1 LPKACCRLARHACVV
16 HLKGENVSNV
26 ASEAAR
32 AGQLRRTRQAALAS
46 FLGSM
51 LEYYDFYIYASASAL
66 VFGEIIFTSTQST
79 VGLLASLASFGVAYA
94 ARPVGGIVLG
104 HIGDRLGRKKVMVFT
119 VVAMGSSTFLVGCLP
134 DYRML
139 GLAAP
144 ALLMLLRLIQG
155 FSAGGEQ
162 SGASAII
169 LEHAPAGRRGYYTSW
184 TMTGTTVGEVLASLA
199 FVPVAAMPTRE
210 LLSWGWR
217 VPFWFSALVVVIA
230 YFVRRRL
237 AEPTAAEQ
245 ARVRHEVARLPLSDL
260 LRTHPVAVIRVV
272 ACAMSA
278 SIGTIFAVFGLAY
291 ATETVGIGRETML
304 WVSIAANGVSALI
317 MPFQAMLAD
326 RWGRK
331 PVFLIGVIGC
341 AACVPL
347 YFAAIGTR
355 NLPLI
360 FVTAIA
366 LLAVF
371 YGSVICVSTSFYS
384 EMFATRVRFSGT
396 AVGTQ
401 LGYLVAGFAPT
412 IGYAIMGTGRNGW
425 VPVAVMAAVICAIAA
440 VSAGTSRETARLP
453 IDALGSETYEPV
465 QEFATKE
472 EPAI

>member
-1 LPKACCRLARHACVV
+1 
-16 HLKGENVSNV
+16 VSNV

-32 AGQLRRTRQAALAS
+32 ASQLRRTRQAALAS

-66 VFGEIIFTSTQST
+66 VFGDIIFTSTQST

-94 ARPVGGIVLG
+94 ARPIGGMVLG
-104 HIGDRLGRKKVMVFT
+104 HLGDRLGRKRIMVFT
-119 VVAMGSSTFLVGCLP
+119 VVSMGASTFLVGCLP
-134 DYRML
+134 DYQTI
-139 GLAAP
+139 GIAAP

-162 SGASAII
+162 SGGNAII
-169 LEHAPAGRRGYYTSW
+169 LEHAPADRRGYYTSW
-184 TMTGTTVGEVLASLA
+184 TMTGTTMGEVLASLA
-199 FVPVAAMPTRE
+199 FVPVAALPTRE

-217 VPFWFSALVVVIA
+217 IPFWFSALVVVIA

-245 ARVRHEVARLPLSDL
+245 VRAQRKVARLPLSDL
-260 LRTHPVAVIRVV
+260 LRTHPLSVIRVM

-278 SIGTIFAVFGLAY
+278 SIGTVFAVFGLAY
-291 ATETVGIGRETML
+291 ATETAGIGRETML

-317 MPFQAMLAD
+317 MPFQGMLAD

-331 PVFLIGVIGC
+331 PVFLIGAIGC

-347 YFAAIGTR
+347 YFAAISTR

-360 FVTAIA
+360 FLTAIA
-366 LLAVF
+366 LMALF
-371 YGSVICVSTSFYS
+371 YGSVISVSTSFYT
-384 EMFATRVRFSGT
+384 EMFATRVRYSGT
-396 AVGTQ
+396 AIGTQ

-412 IGYAIMGTGRNGW
+412 IGYAIIGTGPNGW

-440 VSAGTSRETARLP
+440 VSAGTGRETARLP
-453 IDALGSETYEPV
+453 IDALGTDTSAPV

-472 EPAI
+472 ESAL